1 MPRCSALWESA
12 LSNREA
18 WAAYEALL
26 ADDRVMLQADEPPGI
41 EARWR
46 ELTLRDT
53 ASPKLW
59 TDAYLAAFSIA
70 AGYRMVTTDA
80 AFGQFPVW
88 TWCWWPEACHL
99 QTAASPRSGP
109 RSVDPGVGDV
119 GGVVDGAPEEDH
131 LAVGAVVG
139 HLRVEAGRSDVAGCS
154 CCQAEPFH
162 AQRSLSG
169 APRV

>member
-1 MPRCSALWESA
+1 VNLCDVNLWLALTLSGHFHAAAARRWFDQVAGPGSVLFCRVTQQA
-12 LSNREA
+12 YLRLLTNAAVLAPYGNPPLSNREA

-70 AGYRMVTTDA
+70 AGYRMVTTDT
-80 AFGQFPVW
+80 AFGQFPRLDLV
-88 TWCWWPEACHL
+88 L
-99 QTAASPRSGP
+99 
-109 RSVDPGVGDV
+109 
-119 GGVVDGAPEEDH
+119 
-131 LAVGAVVG
+131 
-139 HLRVEAGRSDVAGCS
+139 VA
-154 CCQAEPFH
+154 
-162 AQRSLSG
+162 
-169 APRV
+169 